1 MAVTERYM
9 DRLLAPIKRRITG
22 MLTRAVVSGI
32 VEDLQRQNLQVKMH
46 ADESA
51 DNIERFQ
58 NYGVSS
64 FPPAGSEAIV
74 AALGGSLSGLVAI
87 AVEDKKCRP
96 KGEIGDVFLYHLEGH
111 KIRLTKDG
119 KIILTATDVIF
130 EITNTFS
137 IAATDVIF
145 DTSNSFTIISPQT
158 TIQGPLHVTGDI
170 STDQSIEATGA
181 ITSADV
187 VTGSDLSAGG
197 ITYLGH
203 THKDAESRP
212 TTTPE

>member
-1 MAVTERYM
+1 MVTERYIE
-9 DRLLAPIKRRITG
+9 RLLAPIRRRITG

-58 NYGVSS
+58 NYGMSS
-64 FPPAGSEAIV
+64 YPPEGAEAIV

-96 KGEIGDVFLYHLEGH
+96 QGELGDVFLYHLEGH

-130 EITNTFS
+130 EIQNSFT
-137 IAATDVIF
+137 IGATDVIF
-145 DTSNSFTIISPQT
+145 NASNSFTIISPESL
-158 TIQGPLHVTGDI
+158 IQGPLHVTGGI
-170 STDQSIEATGA
+170 STALGIYAVSG
-181 ITSADV
+181 ITSDSV
-187 VTGSDLSAGG
+187 ITGSDLSANS

-203 THKDAESRP
+203 IHQDAESRP
-212 TTTPE
+212 TTPPE